1 MTREA
6 AAAKCKIMDDFFSEI
21 SGNANIEY
29 LPLWPALCI
38 ENCIVEFMGKTIYSD
53 DDHLSMYGASEVLAP
68 LIHKRIKELGV
79 VEGS

>member
-1 MTREA
+1 MTSDA
-6 AAAKCKIMDDFFSEI
+6 AAAKCEIMNDFLSEI
-21 SGNANIEY
+21 SESANIEY

-53 DDHLSMYGASEVLAP
+53 DDHLSMYGASEILAP
-68 LIHKRIKELGV
+68 RIHKRIKELGV